1 MRFSFVWSLVSGASP
16 SVMLDHKYMYA
27 EQHILS
33 SEECRA
39 PKLIRFLS
47 PIKIN
52 THHRCFNTFSVCL
65 LCVFITIIMWS
76 IITYF
81 FSSFAG
87 LLFVKWEMRWIDG
100 WNTIIIIIERVYMNE
115 WAVFK
120 ATPLI
125 VFFLEC
131 EFRSV
136 YIIEWL
142 LVKYRCI
149 MFDWMRLNF
158 EFAVQLLYFGG
169 FIKINS
175 V

>member
-125 VFFLEC
+125 VFFFGVWVQKCIHYRMIVSQISLHYVRLNEV
-131 EFRSV
+131 EFRICRST
-136 YIIEWL
+136 
-142 LVKYRCI
+142 
-149 MFDWMRLNF
+149 
-158 EFAVQLLYFGG
+158 AVLWWIY
-169 FIKINS
+169 KNK
-175 V
+175 